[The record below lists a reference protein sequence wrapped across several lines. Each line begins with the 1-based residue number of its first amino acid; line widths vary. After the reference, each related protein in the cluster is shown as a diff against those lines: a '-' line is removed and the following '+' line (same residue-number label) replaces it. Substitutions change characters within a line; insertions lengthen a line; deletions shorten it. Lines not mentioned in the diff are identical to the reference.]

1 MEIKKYYII
10 LIASLLLSNT
20 LDEYT
25 VSWYG
30 IPMAIVQISSR
41 DTIYNKIPATKLI
54 FKTETNNFASKLF
67 KIDNMYQTIIDN
79 SNFNILAFEKITY
92 QPNITNK
99 LYTINSNLGP
109 QYYNTNFVIPKNCFN
124 IFSLLYYLSTT
135 PFEKINKSVKLER
148 EGLIYNCIITKYKTN
163 DLLEFEFEFISTN
176 QANEPLI
183 KHTDIFTW
191 ALFKENSSKK
201 ITINNFRIEK
211 CYFKT
216 GLSIL
221 EANIK

>member
-10 LIASLLLSNT
+10 LIASFLLSNT

-25 VSWYG
+25 VSFYG
-30 IPMAIVQISSR
+30 LPMASVKISSI
-41 DTIYNKIPATKLI
+41 DTLYNKIPATKLI
-54 FKTETNNFASKLF
+54 FKTETNNFASKFF

-92 QPNITNK
+92 QPNVTNK

-109 QYYNTNFVIPKNCFN
+109 KYYNTNFLIPKNCFN

-135 PFEKINKSVKLER
+135 PFEKINTSVKLER
-148 EGLIYNCIITKYKTN
+148 EGLIYNCIIAKNKIN
-163 DLLEFEFEFISTN
+163 DLLEFELEFISTN
-176 QANEPLI
+176 QTNEPLI

-191 ALFKENSSKK
+191 ALFKENSVKK
-201 ITINNFRIEK
+201 IIINNFKIEK
-211 CYFKT
+211 CYFKA